1 MALMDASSPKDY
13 LERIHFPKGAG
24 KVKQKKCRICKVK
37 FTPWNSLQVTCSPL
51 CAIVDA
57 RNKKAKTER
66 KAHME
71 AKQKLKTKSDHLKE
85 AQHVFNKFIRL
96 RDHSLACISCG
107 RYHTGQNHAGHYRGV
122 GAAPELRF
130 HEDNVHLQCAPC
142 NNHKSGNAIEYRI
155 NLIKKIGLDRV
166 EWLEGKHEPK
176 KYTIEQIKEIK
187 AEYRRKCKELEAR
200 NVNN

>member
-1 MALMDASSPKDY
+1 MALTKKKPLWNGNPQVLK
-13 LERIHFPKGAG
+13 K
-24 KVKQKKCRICKVK
+24 KKCKVCKEAYQ
-37 FTPWNSLQVTCSPL
+37 PYRPLQEVCSGRCGL
-51 CAIVDA
+51 NLAIQ
-57 RNKKAKTER
+57 RREKNER

-107 RYHTGQNHAGHYRGV
+107 RHHTGQNHAGHYRSV

-155 NLIKKIGLDRV
+155 SLIKKIGLARV

-176 KYTIEQIKEIK
+176 KYTIDQIKEIK
-187 AEYRRKCKELEAR
+187 AEYRRKCKELEPKASY
-200 NVNN
+200 V